1 MTMKTMKYN
10 IVKTADGGVTT
21 YRVVGVEVADNLAI
35 CQALT
40 EAAKDV
46 WQYLTAMPGVYA
58 AAEMRKT
65 GLSLRDG
72 LELPMELHT
81 LRVECG
87 NSNLCVKPIDDYGRP
102 NYSTIFSV
110 LSDFEKLARVKQS
123 DRAVFTVGK
132 ELGALVCEARVVL
145 PTNMKAICDCCGDD
159 PFRPS
164 VNYPALDLDRRCIVA
179 TNGALLVAKKI
190 TVAYIHYDDK
200 VPETFY
206 LPKEV
211 ERMQGEVTVRLYEQ
225 GCTVIDLKGVEV
237 SVEHEAPYLKW
248 YAVWPPLRGGMTIV
262 DSKTWTK
269 VVKNAMNGLPQKGKW
284 KNESLLLTHYPASA
298 NLTLRGYD
306 GAEMKNEQR
315 IADCVA
321 TDEVPYRI
329 GVKPAR
335 LLKALAL
342 QPKTMWMGYSE
353 YDTQPTRLVM
363 EDAQAEMVVE
373 LCRYDVNDLRDALM
387 PTEKEYVVND
397 TRRLCHCYDKDGWLL
412 EQVETKYPT
421 CGEKPEPPKP
431 TKKASKKS
439 EKRKVKNES
448 NSQRSALRSALP
460 LRSAKNSPLGFAASL
475 CEELSTLNSQ
485 LSIADRLREALRAR
499 LAA

>member
-1 MTMKTMKYN
+1 MNYN
-10 IVKTADGGVTT
+10 IVKTAEGGVTT
-21 YRVVGVEVADNLAI
+21 YRVVGMEQADNLAI

-46 WQYLTAMPGVYA
+46 WQYLTAMPGAYTA
-58 AAEMRKT
+58 TEMKKT
-65 GLSLRDG
+65 DLSLRDG

-87 NSNLCVKPIDDYGRP
+87 KFNFSVKPIDDNGKP

-110 LSDFEKLARVKQS
+110 LSDFENLARVKPG

-145 PTNMKAICDCCGDD
+145 PSDMKAICACCGDD
-159 PFRPS
+159 PIRPS

-179 TNGALLVAKKI
+179 TDCSLLVAKKV
-190 TVAYIHYDDK
+190 TVTSIHYEGK

-211 ERMQGEVTVRLYEQ
+211 ARMQGEVTVRQFKQ
-225 GCTVIDLKGVEV
+225 GCTVTDQKGVEV
-237 SVEHEAPYLKW
+237 SVEHEMPYPKW
-248 YAVWPPLRGGMTIV
+248 HTVWPPLRSGMTIV
-262 DSKTWTK
+262 DSKAWTK
-269 VVKNAMNGLPQKGKW
+269 VVKSAMNGLPQRGKR
-284 KNESLLLTHYPASA
+284 KDESLLLTHCSASA
-298 NLTLRGYD
+298 NLTLSGYD
-306 GAEMKNEQR
+306 GAEMVNEQR
-315 IADCVA
+315 VAECIA

-329 GVKPAR
+329 GVNPAR

-353 YDTQPTRLVM
+353 YDTRPTRLVM
-363 EDAQAEMVVE
+363 EDAEAEMAME
-373 LCRYDVNDLRDALM
+373 LYRRDVDELRDALM
-387 PTEKEYVVND
+387 PTDEEYVVSD
-397 TRRLCHCYDKDGWLL
+397 TRRLYHCFDKDSWLL

-421 CGEKPEPPKP
+421 CGELK
-431 TKKASKKS
+431 TQ
-439 EKRKVKNES
+439 S
-448 NSQRSALRSALP
+448 N
-460 LRSAKNSPLGFAASL
+460 
-475 CEELSTLNSQ
+475 LSTPTTQ
-485 LSIADRLREALRAR
+485 RTPRARRTPTIRTTPTIQTTPTTQTAAPLSLADRLREALRAR

>member
-1 MTMKTMKYN
+1 MKYN
-10 IVKTADGGVTT
+10 IVKTAEGSATT
-21 YRVVGVEVADNLAI
+21 YRVAGMEQADNQAI

-46 WQYLTAMPGVYA
+46 WQYLTAWPGAYT
-58 AAEMRKT
+58 AAEMRKA
-65 GLSLRDG
+65 GLSPRDG

-87 NSNLCVKPIDDYGRP
+87 NSSLCVKPIDDYGRP

-110 LSDFEKLARVKQS
+110 LAEFEKLARVKQS

-145 PTNMKAICDCCGDD
+145 PSDMKAICDCCGDD
-159 PFRPS
+159 PIRPS

-179 TNGALLVAKKI
+179 TDCALLVAKKV
-190 TVAYIHYDDK
+190 TVASIHYEDK
-200 VPETFY
+200 VPETFC

-211 ERMQGEVTVRLYEQ
+211 ARMQGEVTVRLYEQ
-225 GCTVIDLKGVEV
+225 GCAVTDLKGTEV
-237 SVEHEAPYLKW
+237 SVEHEMPYPKW
-248 YAVWPPLRGGMTIV
+248 HTVWPPLRGGMTIV
-262 DSKTWTK
+262 DSKAWTK
-269 VVKNAMNGLPQKGKW
+269 VVKSAMNGLPQKGKC
-284 KNESLLLTHYPASA
+284 KDESLLLTHYPASA

-315 IADCVA
+315 IADCIA
-321 TDEVPYRI
+321 TEEIPYRM
-329 GVKPAR
+329 GVNPAR
-335 LLKALAL
+335 LLKVLAL

-353 YDTQPTRLVM
+353 YDTLPTRLVM
-363 EDAQAEMVVE
+363 EDAEAEMVVE
-373 LCRYDVNDLRDALM
+373 LYRYDVDDLRDALM
-387 PTEKEYVVND
+387 PTDKEYVVSD
-397 TRRLCHCYDKDGWLL
+397 TRRLYHCYDKDGWLL

-431 TKKASKKS
+431 TKKAEKKKETKVVVKSTSKPTPAPIKA
-439 EKRKVKNES
+439 EPAV
-448 NSQRSALRSALP
+448 P
-460 LRSAKNSPLGFAASL
+460 
-475 CEELSTLNSQ
+475 